1 MSANQIARKLGEI
14 KQYQSKIPKNVILQQ
29 KNEIYEILGGVHSI
43 LEHYVSNA
51 RYLKLYQVNQLHE
64 FLQTTKEHCGKRQ
77 MQKRRKRAA
86 GSGGGSAAL
95 LQSRT
100 PLCNS
105 SDDARQTN
113 TPGAP
118 KRQPLSRKRAATTQ
132 KPRKRLQARTQT
144 QTNALGTPSLP
155 SARSKSSQPRTR
167 KHLQTQSQVQSK
179 SRTPTNERGS
189 ASSPDSHSKPPSFG
203 PSKSFESKHRTDKKK
218 VHQYQPIFG
227 AKTEQNAHRRQ
238 DKREHKRRGSGLA
251 ERMRIERSE
260 LHNEEASPVKNRYK
274 QTVRNK
280 YTKPQ
285 QKEHNLRPRGNTK
298 PKMRKMYSSNSDTT
312 VGSPPHVSQQTV
324 IVHAYDDIDPMDDH
338 ELNASDPETPDV
350 TTTHKKDEWD
360 EDDGSRLRYDK
371 KRRYSI
377 SEYTDWCN
385 DNDENEIQQSND
397 YFLQLQ
403 KQYAHKDKK
412 HKHKHHKKHKKHKKN
427 KKKKKARKQ
436 AKMDKLK
443 RMAMEQMKREKSQQK
458 TNPQQKKELM
468 SAMDALHSVLNNE
481 DSEDDSKEHHDE
493 EMEGQPGAAPSVES
507 IEMERQPGA
516 ETESD
521 DETVQKEAAVPTYEE
536 ENVNPNNNYLNP
548 NSMGSMAMPMGDGK
562 GGIDSPEFLAFFD
575 KFMSD
580 NCSFYVS
587 GVDSAVHSQNED
599 SDISSME
606 NDSHDEEEEV
616 YHQNITY

>member
-179 SRTPTNERGS
+179 SRTPTNERGT
-189 ASSPDSHSKPPSFG
+189 ASFPDSHSKPPSFG

-251 ERMRIERSE
+251 ERMRIERAE
-260 LHNEEASPVKNRYK
+260 IHNEKASPINNRYK
-274 QTVRNK
+274 QTV
-280 YTKPQ
+280 
-285 QKEHNLRPRGNTK
+285 
-298 PKMRKMYSSNSDTT
+298 SN
-312 VGSPPHVSQQTV
+312 
-324 IVHAYDDIDPMDDH
+324 
-338 ELNASDPETPDV
+338 N
-350 TTTHKKDEWD
+350 
-360 EDDGSRLRYDK
+360 
-371 KRRYSI
+371 
-377 SEYTDWCN
+377 
-385 DNDENEIQQSND
+385 
-397 YFLQLQ
+397 
-403 KQYAHKDKK
+403 
-412 HKHKHHKKHKKHKKN
+412 
-427 KKKKKARKQ
+427 
-436 AKMDKLK
+436 
-443 RMAMEQMKREKSQQK
+443 
-458 TNPQQKKELM
+458 
-468 SAMDALHSVLNNE
+468 
-481 DSEDDSKEHHDE
+481 
-493 EMEGQPGAAPSVES
+493 
-507 IEMERQPGA
+507 
-516 ETESD
+516 
-521 DETVQKEAAVPTYEE
+521 
-536 ENVNPNNNYLNP
+536 
-548 NSMGSMAMPMGDGK
+548 
-562 GGIDSPEFLAFFD
+562 
-575 KFMSD
+575 
-580 NCSFYVS
+580 
-587 GVDSAVHSQNED
+587 HSQKRNEKEQCIQD
-599 SDISSME
+599 MRYMGRVR
-606 NDSHDEEEEV
+606 ND
-616 YHQNITY
+616 QIL